1 MKIFDIMLYFYD
13 DVETRRLL
21 TDFLKQQ
28 RKKAKL
34 SREQLAEKAQ
44 VPASTIRRFETTGH
58 ISLKQFLALWLVLDD
73 IGRLVE
79 LTQPKPEMPKTIEE
93 VLRG

>member
-1 MKIFDIMLYFYD
+1 MLYFYD
-13 DVETRRLL
+13 DIETRHL
-21 TDFLKQQ
+21 FAEYLKKK
-28 RKKAKL
+28 RKQGKF
-34 SREQLAEKAQ
+34 SREQLAEKSQ

-79 LTQPKPEMPKTIEE
+79 LTKPQPQMPKTIDE

>member
-1 MKIFDIMLYFYD
+1 MLYFYD
-13 DVETRRLL
+13 DIETRKRL
-21 TDFLKQQ
+21 TDYLKHQ
-28 RKKAKL
+28 RKLAKL
-34 SREQLAEKAQ
+34 SRHQLAEKAQ

-79 LTQPKPEMPKTIEE
+79 LTEPKPTVPRTIEE

>member
-1 MKIFDIMLYFYD
+1 MLYLYD
-13 DVETRRLL
+13 DTETRKLL
-21 TDFLKQQ
+21 ADYLKQK
-28 RKKAKL
+28 RKNAKL
-34 SREQLAEKAQ
+34 SREQLAAKAL

-73 IGRLVE
+73 IGRLVS
-79 LTQPKPEMPKTIEE
+79 LTQSTPSIPQTIDE

>member
-1 MKIFDIMLYFYD
+1 MLNQN
-13 DVETRRLL
+13 
-21 TDFLKQQ
+21 LKQK
-28 RKKAKL
+28 RKNAKL
-34 SREQLAEKAQ
+34 SREQLAAKAL

-73 IGRLVE
+73 IGRLVS
-79 LTQPKPEMPKTIEE
+79 LTQNTPSIPKTIDE

>member
-1 MKIFDIMLYFYD
+1 MLYFYD
-13 DVETRRLL
+13 DVETRKRFA
-21 TDFLKQQ
+21 DYLKQK

-34 SREQLAEKAQ
+34 SREQLAEKAL

-58 ISLKQFLALWLVLDD
+58 VSFKQFLALWLVLDD
-73 IGRLVE
+73 MGRLVA
-79 LTQPKPEMPKTIEE
+79 LTQNTPTMPQTIDE